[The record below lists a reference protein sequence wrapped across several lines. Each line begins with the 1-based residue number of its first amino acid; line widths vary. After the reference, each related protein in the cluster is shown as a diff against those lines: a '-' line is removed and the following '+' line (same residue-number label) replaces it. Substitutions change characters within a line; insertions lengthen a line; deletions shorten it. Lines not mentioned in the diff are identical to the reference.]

1 MNERGFF
8 SLIGICFLLV
18 AAIFVKG
25 LQEYEANYYNIAR
38 DFKTEMDLQNIADSA
53 LIEAVELIQS
63 GEVTLQGRKYGN
75 RKNSQYPVPLK
86 LHYNADVQVFYE
98 YGNFRQLTR
107 KYSFGEVDKDV
118 RPDNTEKKG
127 VILMSVASRDSDK
140 MIGKIYCRSLG
151 YFFTDENETKYIHF
165 MKSLN

>member
-18 AAIFVKG
+18 AAIFVRG
-25 LQEYEANYYNIAR
+25 LQEYESNYYGIAQNFQ
-38 DFKTEMDLQNIADSA
+38 DEVELQNAADSA
-53 LIEAVELIQS
+53 LMKATENTDFSAQIVNPILNETWGKIHVE
-63 GEVTLQGRKYGN
+63 VYAK
-75 RKNSQYPVPLK
+75 KNSLEFKRRYFNTASS
-86 LHYNADVQVFYE
+86 Y
-98 YGNFRQLTR
+98 T
-107 KYSFGEVDKDV
+107 DKSTTI
-118 RPDNTEKKG
+118 PTKKG

>member
-25 LQEYEANYYNIAR
+25 LQEYESNYYGIAR
-38 DFKTEMDLQNIADSA
+38 NFYDEVELQNAADSA
-53 LIEAVELIQS
+53 LMKAAETTDFSAQIVNPVLSEPVGKIHVE
-63 GEVTLQGRKYGN
+63 VYAK
-75 RKNSQYPVPLK
+75 KNSLEFKKRYFDTATK
-86 LHYNADVQVFYE
+86 F
-98 YGNFRQLTR
+98 T
-107 KYSFGEVDKDV
+107 DKATSI
-118 RPDNTEKKG
+118 PTKKG

-165 MKSLN
+165 MKSLKKD